1 MFYGATRSI
10 QLKGDISVLQ
20 AIESEEEGFRLEQQV
35 LEKFGKPFY
44 KTKHLKN
51 VRRRFHLTRVTLGD
65 IMSDCGV
72 NAKPEDCRAR
82 LFNAKSEIQFPLAG
96 RRLVRFTAVARH
108 GRFLIM
114 QKERDPSFF
123 ITLETILFARRV
135 HWYLTRV
142 HEDA

>member
-1 MFYGATRSI
+1 MIFHYFE
-10 QLKGDISVLQ
+10 V
-20 AIESEEEGFRLEQQV
+20 QV
-35 LEKFGKPFY
+35 RKSKPIL
-44 KTKHLKN
+44 TK
-51 VRRRFHLTRVTLGD
+51 
-65 IMSDCGV
+65 S
-72 NAKPEDCRAR
+72 
-82 LFNAKSEIQFPLAG
+82 AKSEIQFPLAG

-123 ITLETILFARRV
+123 ITLETLLFARRV